1 MTSCMSSMRSNQLSY
16 APVLDYASKE
26 AVFLILDI
34 IVDLLVDFSIITY
47 EACFVKHYWS
57 FSLFLF
63 ATQKPMQDA
72 LVFVLKYSFQDIRE

>member
-47 EACFVKHYWS
+47 EACFVKHY
-57 FSLFLF
+57 
-63 ATQKPMQDA
+63 
-72 LVFVLKYSFQDIRE
+72 